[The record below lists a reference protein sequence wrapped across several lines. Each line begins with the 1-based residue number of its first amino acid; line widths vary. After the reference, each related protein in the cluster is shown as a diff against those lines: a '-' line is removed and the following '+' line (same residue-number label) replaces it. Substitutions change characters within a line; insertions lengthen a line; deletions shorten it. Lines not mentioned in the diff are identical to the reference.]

1 MVQKKCRVASI
12 CCSLILL
19 CLTLS
24 LGTPGEAADFPTKS
38 VQLIA
43 PYAAGGIV
51 DTVGRLVASRS
62 QEYLG
67 QPMVVVNKPGAGAA
81 LGMDF
86 VAKSKPDGYTLG
98 VGSNGPLGIGPA
110 ITPNLPYD
118 PIKSFTP
125 VCQLVGMMYI
135 LQVRADS
142 QLNTFEKLV
151 DYAKKNPGKLSY
163 GSAGVGSGQHFAG
176 ELLQREAGIQM
187 VHVPYKGSSPNVMAL
202 LGGHIDLNI
211 TTISEAMEQ
220 IKAGKLTPL
229 VVTGSVRDERLP
241 QVPSLAEKGYP
252 GAVITGWVG
261 IVGPAGLPKPIV
273 DRLVNYF
280 QKSLALPDLQT
291 KMKELWLDQTY
302 KGPIEWGKLI
312 ENDGKR
318 FRDLAKAA
326 NIKLE

>member
-1 MVQKKCRVASI
+1 MIQKNGRIVC
-12 CCSLILL
+12 LYWLLLFL
-19 CLTLS
+19 CLNLL
-24 LGTPGEAADFPTKS
+24 LGTQGGAAEFPLKS
-38 VQLIA
+38 IQVIA

-51 DTVGRLVASRS
+51 DTVGRLVSSKS
-62 QEYLG
+62 QENLG
-67 QPMVVVNKPGAGAA
+67 QPMVVVNKPGAGAT

-98 VGSNGPLGIGPA
+98 VGSNGPLAVGPA

-118 PIKSFTP
+118 PVRSFTP
-125 VCQLVGMMYI
+125 VCQVVGMMYI

-142 QLNTFEKLV
+142 QLNTLEKLI

-163 GSAGVGSGQHFAG
+163 GSAGVGAGQHLAG

-211 TTISEAMEQ
+211 TTVSEAMEQ
-220 IKAGKLTPL
+220 IKAGKFTPL
-229 VVTGSVRDERLP
+229 YVTGPVRDERLP
-241 QVPSLAEKGYP
+241 QVPSIAEKGYP

-261 IVGPAGLPKPIV
+261 IVGPAGIHKDIV
-273 DRLVNYF
+273 QKLSSYF
-280 QKSLALPDLQT
+280 QKTIASPDLQA
-291 KMKELWLDQTY
+291 KMKELWLDPTF
-302 KGPIEWGKLI
+302 KGPADWGKFI
-312 ENDGKR
+312 ESEGGR
-318 FRDLAKAA
+318 FKELAKAA

>member
-1 MVQKKCRVASI
+1 MIPKKCRVVSL
-12 CCSLILL
+12 CCSLTLFS
-19 CLTLS
+19 LS
-24 LGTPGEAADFPTKS
+24 LLLGTQGDAADFPTKS

-51 DTVGRLVASRS
+51 DTVGRLVSSKS
-62 QEYLG
+62 QESLG
-67 QPMVVVNKPGAGAA
+67 QPMVVVNKPGAGAT

-110 ITPNLPYD
+110 ISPNLPYD
-118 PIKSFTP
+118 PVKSFTP
-125 VCQLVGMMYI
+125 VCQLVAMMYI

-142 QLNTFEKLV
+142 QLNTFEKLT

-163 GSAGVGSGQHFAG
+163 GSAGVGSGQHLVG

-241 QVPSLAEKGYP
+241 QVPSIAEKGYP

-261 IVGPAGLPKPIV
+261 IVGPAGLPKHIV
-273 DRLVNYF
+273 EKLTTYF
-280 QKSLALPDLQT
+280 QKTLASSDFQA
-291 KMKELWLDQTY
+291 KMKELWLDPTF
-302 KGPIEWGKLI
+302 KGPAEWGKFI
-312 ENDGKR
+312 EREGSR
-318 FRDLAKAA
+318 FKDLAKAA

>member
-1 MVQKKCRVASI
+1 MIQKECRVAI
-12 CCSLILL
+12 IGCLLILL
-19 CLTLS
+19 SFTLTL
-24 LGTPGEAADFPTKS
+24 GTQGEAAEFPTKA
-38 VQLIA
+38 VQLVA

-118 PIKSFTP
+118 PVKSFTP

-142 QLNTFEKLV
+142 QLNTFEKLI
-151 DYAKKNPGKLSY
+151 DYARKNPGKLSY
-163 GSAGVGSGQHFAG
+163 GSAGVGSGQHFVG

-229 VVTGSVRDERLP
+229 VVTGPVRDERLP

-261 IVGPAGLPKPIV
+261 ILGPAGLPKPIV
-273 DRLVNYF
+273 DRLAYYF

-302 KGPIEWGKLI
+302 KGPMEWGKLI
-312 ENDGKR
+312 ESDGKR

>member
-1 MVQKKCRVASI
+1 MFQKKQVL
-12 CCSLILL
+12 SLSCALLLL
-19 CLTLS
+19 CQTLLLVTQGS
-24 LGTPGEAADFPTKS
+24 AADFPSKS
-38 VQLIA
+38 MQLIA

-51 DTVGRLVASRS
+51 DTVGRLVSSKS

-67 QPMVVVNKPGAGAA
+67 QPMVVVNKPGAGAT

-86 VAKSKPDGYTLG
+86 VAKSKADGYTLG
-98 VGSNGPLGIGPA
+98 VGSNGPLAVGPA

-118 PIKSFTP
+118 PVKSFTP

-142 QLNTFEKLV
+142 QLNTFEKLI

-163 GSAGVGSGQHFAG
+163 GSAGVGSGQHLAG

-187 VHVPYKGSSPNVMAL
+187 VHVPYKGSSPNLMAL

-229 VVTGSVRDERLP
+229 FVTGSVRDQRLP
-241 QVPSLAEKGYP
+241 LIPSIAEKGYA

-261 IVGPAGLPKPIV
+261 IVGPAGLPNNIV
-273 DRLVNYF
+273 KKLSNYF
-280 QKSLALPDLQT
+280 QKTSASPDLQG
-291 KMKELWLDQTY
+291 KMKELWLDPTF
-302 KGPIEWGKLI
+302 KSPAEWGKFI
-312 ENDGKR
+312 ESEGTR
-318 FRDLAKAA
+318 FKELARAA

>member
-1 MVQKKCRVASI
+1 MIQKKCQAISF

-19 CLTLS
+19 GIALS
-24 LGTPGEAADFPTKS
+24 PGTQGEAADFPIKS

-51 DTVGRLVASRS
+51 DTVGRLVSSKS

-67 QPMVVVNKPGAGAA
+67 QPMVVVNKPGAGAT

-163 GSAGVGSGQHFAG
+163 GSAGVGSGQHFVG

-220 IKAGKLTPL
+220 IKAGKFTPL

-241 QVPSLAEKGYP
+241 QVPSLAEKKYP

-261 IVGPAGLPKPIV
+261 ILGPAGLPKHIV
-273 DRLVNYF
+273 DRLANYF

-302 KGPIEWGKLI
+302 KGPFEWGKLI
-312 ENDGKR
+312 ESEGKR
-318 FRDLAKAA
+318 FMDLAKAA
-326 NIKLE
+326 NIKVE

>member
-1 MVQKKCRVASI
+1 MIQKKCRVVSL

-19 CLTLS
+19 SITLS
-24 LGTPGEAADFPTKS
+24 PGTQGEAADFPSKS

-67 QPMVVVNKPGAGAA
+67 QPMVVVNKPGAGAT

-142 QLNTFEKLV
+142 QLNTLEKLV

-163 GSAGVGSGQHFAG
+163 GSAGVGSGQHFVG
-176 ELLQREAGIQM
+176 ELL
-187 VHVPYKGSSPNVMAL
+187 
-202 LGGHIDLNI
+202 
-211 TTISEAMEQ
+211 
-220 IKAGKLTPL
+220 
-229 VVTGSVRDERLP
+229 
-241 QVPSLAEKGYP
+241 
-252 GAVITGWVG
+252 
-261 IVGPAGLPKPIV
+261 
-273 DRLVNYF
+273 
-280 QKSLALPDLQT
+280 
-291 KMKELWLDQTY
+291 
-302 KGPIEWGKLI
+302 
-312 ENDGKR
+312 
-318 FRDLAKAA
+318 
-326 NIKLE
+326 